1 MRCLEEH
8 AIVAG
13 EATEAVAFYQYKQPS
28 GQAVFSGPAW
38 QAFTRPTV
46 DSSPEL
52 VEREYVAGHV
62 LQEPKQSSQQ
72 LLMQMQSVVE
82 HSTA

>member
-1 MRCLEEH
+1 MPLLL
-8 AIVAG
+8 G
-13 EATEAVAFYQYKQPS
+13 KQRKLSPS
-28 GQAVFSGPAW
+28 TSTNSHLSKLCFQGLLGK
-38 QAFTRPTV
+38 PTV
-46 DSSPEL
+46 DSTPEL